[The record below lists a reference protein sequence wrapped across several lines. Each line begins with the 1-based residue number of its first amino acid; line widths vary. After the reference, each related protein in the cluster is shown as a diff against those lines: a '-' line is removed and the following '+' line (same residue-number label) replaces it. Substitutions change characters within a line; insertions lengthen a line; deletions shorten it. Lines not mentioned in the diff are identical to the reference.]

1 MNGMAREVEWHQLPD
16 LDTRRRHDL
25 TFDRIPVPKNAM
37 MGKMAITPIS
47 PTQAS
52 NFFSIHH
59 MQMVTA
65 VMKSTY
71 QCVQVNG
78 SVFFLIR
85 GIVRSCSQ
93 R

>member
-1 MNGMAREVEWHQLPD
+1 MSRVSYRTLA
-16 LDTRRRHDL
+16 TRTNITRL
-25 TFDRIPVPKNAM
+25 TLERIPVPKNAM

-52 NFFSIHH
+52 NFFSIDHI
-59 MQMVTA
+59 QMVTA

-85 GIVRSCSQ
+85 GMVRSCSH